1 MKRSYLI
8 IFILILLFSWND
20 TNQVMAATGIT
31 KAEQLILDK
40 MKAGVEFN
48 EEMKYLPISYANQ
61 AENEFISNKVDIT
74 EEQAELI
81 IQKMD
86 EAIRIMND
94 SGMSDITNMQSSEVL
109 FSLLT
114 LVSEV
119 ADEVNYEVA
128 IDIANRS
135 VNIKNPEGDT
145 VFIAKNTVNQT
156 GYRVSSMS
164 WLSGILS
171 ILLMSSI
178 SVVIILVT
186 GRRDRC
192 LLSNAIARTRAF
204 GKKHEE

>member
-94 SGMSDITNMQSSEVL
+94 SGMSDITNMQNSEVL

-171 ILLMSSI
+171 ILLLSSI

-192 LLSNAIARTRAF
+192 LLSNAIARTWAF